1 MPHILTLESI
11 KQMKSLPFFVFA
23 FLVLCAPVAGF
34 AQIDTSRSTYQNL
47 RNQIARG
54 SYFSAIPVLEGIRKV
69 YPGNQ
74 KFTQL
79 LGEAYQEAR
88 LPAKAASTLES
99 AYNPKA
105 KGSAKLL
112 VPIIQNYYNAGNY
125 DKAKIWID
133 QLDKRRDADGTAKA
147 RGKFLSAAMDEISK
161 ADSVS
166 SRFQLDTNF
175 RFPNSGY
182 ADFSP
187 VRMNDS
193 TLVFSSLRQDSV
205 ASFDPAVTNFLT
217 TRIYVYRQSDLNFD
231 HLESP
236 RILTPPGV
244 HSGNGSFTPD
254 GRHFYFTRCLETES
268 GKLNC
273 AIYLADVVNGKF
285 ENIRKLDGAINK
297 PGSSNS
303 QPFVVTTTVKNTL
316 IETLYFVSDR
326 KGGAGGKD
334 IWVSTYNLKKRKFGN
349 AANLGRLV
357 NSAGNDQS
365 PCLDEKTGHLYFTS
379 DYHPGFGGYDV
390 FLSRKAGNGFGKPIN
405 LGKPVNSMG
414 DDSYFQLNGGHGAF
428 LSSNRAGSHVL
439 DMQVCCEDVF
449 YCKRLPYLDSLSW
462 VAYQKTVR
470 EPKKPDAVIPQMAEI
485 NETKTVVAPPTVMPE
500 PKVEEIRIG
509 KLDLKTKNDSK
520 GVNLQTTILMKSIS
534 QNIQFEPGSNTLTT
548 NTLPHLDSLASF
560 LKQNPIYR
568 LTLTGHTDNKGSKAL
583 NLRLS
588 KTRAEKVKSYLVSK
602 GADQTRIATVAK
614 GPLVPLFP
622 NQRPDGSDYPEGR
635 AKNRRVSLDL
645 KKVAKKK

>member
-1 MPHILTLESI
+1 
-11 KQMKSLPFFVFA
+11 MKFLPLLIF
-23 FLVLCAPVAGF
+23 AGF
-34 AQIDTSRSTYQNL
+34 TLGVPVCGFSQIDTSRSTFQNL
-47 RNQIARG
+47 KNQVARG
-54 SYFSAIPVLEGIRKV
+54 SYFSAIPVLEGIRKA

-74 KFTQL
+74 KFAQL

-99 AYNPKA
+99 AYNPKI

-112 VPIIQNYYNAGNY
+112 IPIIQNYYNAGNY

-147 RGKFLSAAMDEISK
+147 RGKFLSNAIDEISK
-161 ADSVS
+161 ADTVS

-236 RILTPPGV
+236 RLLTPPGV

-273 AIYLADVVNGKF
+273 AIYLADVVKGKF

-365 PCLDEKTGHLYFTS
+365 PCLDEKNGHLYFTS

-405 LGKPVNSMG
+405 LGKPVNSMA

-428 LSSNRAGSHVL
+428 LSSNRAAGHVL
-439 DMQVCCEDVF
+439 DLQVCCEDVF
-449 YCKRLPYLDSLSW
+449 YVKRLPYLDSLSW
-462 VAYQKTVR
+462 VAYQKSVR
-470 EPKKPDAVIPQMAEI
+470 DPQKPSPVTPQVAEMKETPVEPVI
-485 NETKTVVAPPTVMPE
+485 APPPVAVMPK
-500 PKVEEIRIG
+500 PEEIKIG
-509 KLDLKTKNDSK
+509 KLDQKTKNDSK
-520 GVNLQTTILMKSIS
+520 GVNQQTTILMKAIS
-534 QNIQFEPGSNTLTT
+534 QNIQFEPGSNTLTA

-583 NLRLS
+583 NLKLS

-622 NQRPDGSDYPEGR
+622 NNKPDGTDYPEGR

-645 KKVAKKK
+645 RKVVKKK